1 MHACKQKQTQTHP
14 TLHLILKALKIF
26 LTRWCR
32 SLIGRQEEAGDFC
45 ETEVRLLYMVCSR
58 TGKGYTDCLSPAPP
72 KKFLACKSTLFWL
85 KQHLRQA
92 PESPQRCRWSHTL
105 SRHPFRFVSPAV
117 SAGAPRPFLCSCST
131 GEQDVFHICS
141 RGLKPNPHQRD
152 S

>member
-58 TGKGYTDCLSPAPP
+58 TGKGYTDCLSPASPKNFWHANPP
-72 KKFLACKSTLFWL
+72 SSGSNSISGKHLNHPKDAGGHTHSHVTLFGAL
-85 KQHLRQA
+85 LCLQVLHGPSCA
-92 PESPQRCRWSHTL
+92 HVPQ
-105 SRHPFRFVSPAV
+105 VSKTCFIYARE
-117 SAGAPRPFLCSCST
+117 G
-131 GEQDVFHICS
+131 
-141 RGLKPNPHQRD
+141 
-152 S
+152 